1 MSTTMFGKLGI
12 VTAAGLLLTHGCRF
26 SEVNTKHCAYNEGD
40 AYCAAQHP
48 DGSRPYCES
57 GEEPCVSPDTL
68 YGCVAERPAD
78 ACYSPCGGR
87 STIDEN
93 GECVMVEDSST
104 GPSSGTDT
112 EESGSGESS
121 TTGPMPCMGNED
133 CLDAAAPFCE
143 PVSGECVG
151 CEGTDDPDGACA
163 GLDPGLPLCVGGAC
177 VQCTGER
184 PEACEGTTPV
194 CDEATSTCV
203 ACTEHGECGEAAC
216 NLFTGACLP
225 GDAVVHVGG
234 ATPDFAT
241 IDAAVSS
248 FDAMTEGTIVVHA
261 GAYNDQ
267 VVTVDGGRV
276 LAFLAAE
283 DAAAPPRWTQSS
295 GGAPQLTVTD
305 ATVLMEGVQV
315 SGNADDLG
323 VRIDGGRAW
332 LDRSRVVGNT
342 GGGIVAES
350 GAELVLRNCFVGD
363 GTNGDN
369 ALTVDGTMSMTSAVV
384 VYTTLGSGVDN
395 FNDVF
400 PVYCDGAVDVAVRNS
415 LLVSFDNPVE
425 LSCSMA
431 TVTNTASEALIPGM
445 GNIAL
450 GDVGP
455 DWFVDV
461 DTGNFV
467 LNNPPGVLATAARW
481 ATGDP
486 PTDID
491 GDPRPAVDEAPD
503 FAGADVP

>member
-177 VQCTGER
+177 VQCTAENPAACTGE
-184 PEACEGTTPV
+184 TPV

-261 GAYNDQ
+261 GGSYDESI
-267 VVTVDGGRV
+267 TVDGGRV

-283 DAAAPPRWTQSS
+283 GSVPQWIESDGMANT
-295 GGAPQLTVTD
+295 PQLTVTD
-305 ATVLMEGVQV
+305 ATVLMDGLRL
-315 SGNADDLG
+315 SGNQSAMVPG

-342 GGGIVAES
+342 GGGIVAENA
-350 GAELVLRNCFVGD
+350 AELVLRNCFVGGNVPD
-363 GTNGDN
+363 
-369 ALTVDGTMSMTSAVV
+369 VDVV
-384 VYTTLGSGVDN
+384 TLDAASLDLIYTTVGG
-395 FNDVF
+395 
-400 PVYCDGAVDVAVRNS
+400 GAVAEQRTRALVCQGAAAANVRNS
-415 LLVSFDNPVE
+415 ILVSFDPMPAVE
-425 LSCSMA
+425 CTGA
-431 TVTNTASEALIPGM
+431 TLTDSATEA
-445 GNIAL
+445 
-450 GDVGP
+450 DVGNLTSM
-455 DWFVDV
+455 WFMGYSAGD
-461 DTGNFV
+461 FS
-467 LNNPPGVLATAARW
+467 LSAAGAAVFADIAQW
-481 ATGDP
+481 TTGDP
-486 PTDID
+486 PTDIN
-491 GDPRPAVDEAPD
+491 GDPRPMLDGTPD